1 MADEA
6 IGRRGLL
13 AVIGAAAAGPA
24 VVREEGRYCVAPRT
38 LEGIARIR
46 ALVPPRTEG

>member
-13 AVIGAAAAGPA
+13 AAIGAAGLAASVPA
-24 VVREEGRYCVAPRT
+24 AAAVQRLPLTEG
-38 LEGIARIR
+38 R